1 MCIQDPPQ
9 RNLARVLQY
18 PPIIQTGYPTS
29 DNLILLLNNMLEM
42 YAFAVLRCLKHFLFV
57 LLQTSYHDC
66 DNDKLLNIILLCLIY
81 NVTIIYIFI
90 SISK

>member
-9 RNLARVLQY
+9 KNLARVLQY
-18 PPIIQTGYPTS
+18 PSVIQTGYPTS
-29 DNLILLLNNMLEM
+29 DNLILLLNMLEM

-57 LLQTSYHDC
+57 LLQTSYHD
-66 DNDKLLNIILLCLIY
+66 DNDKLLKIILLCLIY